1 MAYYEFLR
9 VRNVLKNLAIALVV
23 VFLLAAGLRILHA
36 SGSIVVGDD
45 SGNVS
50 GSGSTHVTR
59 VMLPNGATQT
69 TVDDP
74 KKRVHA
80 VFVTPKDHPG
90 TMTFDSASAGVDVA
104 LFFGMST
111 IVALVIASILAAVF
125 SSQNRNHLEIAFMWP
140 VTRERTAFSAIAI
153 DVAGI
158 VASLLMGTLT
168 AFAVASLFVHVSPIW
183 VSTSAATIA
192 LAVVAP
198 IAWYALLLAASSSLR
213 SFGAVAGIGWAAGL
227 LLPGF
232 AQIPVQ
238 SASSTLALVISALR
252 VLAHFDPLAY
262 LRFGGDEPP
271 GGIAGSPELALAFL
285 VPLAIIYLAAAVL
298 QWRRVEA

>member
-1 MAYYEFLR
+1 VAYFEFLR
-9 VRNVLKNLAIALVV
+9 VRNVLKNLAIVLVV
-23 VFLLAAGLRILHA
+23 MFLLAGALRLLHA

-45 SGNVS
+45 SGNVR
-50 GSGSTHVTR
+50 GSGSTQVTR
-59 VMLPNGATQT
+59 IHLATGDTQT
-69 TVDDP
+69 TVDDA
-74 KKRVHA
+74 KKHVHA

-90 TMTFDSASAGVDVA
+90 TMTLNSASAGVDVA
-104 LFFGMST
+104 LFFGAAT

-140 VTRERTAFSAIAI
+140 VTRERTALSAIGI

-158 VASLLMGTLT
+158 LASLLMGTVAAL
-168 AFAVASLFVHVSPIW
+168 AIASLFVHVSLLWLP
-183 VSTSAATIA
+183 TSAATVV
-192 LAVVAP
+192 LAIVAP
-198 IAWYALLLAASSSLR
+198 VAWYALLLAASSSLR

-238 SASSTLALVISALR
+238 NPTSTMALVVATLR

-262 LRFGGDEPP
+262 LRFSSETPH